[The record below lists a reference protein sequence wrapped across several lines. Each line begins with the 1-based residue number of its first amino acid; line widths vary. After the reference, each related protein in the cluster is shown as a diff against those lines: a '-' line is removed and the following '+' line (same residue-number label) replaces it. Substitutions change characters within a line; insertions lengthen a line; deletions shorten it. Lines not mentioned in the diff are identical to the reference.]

1 MTMRNPRRISDAKTV
16 LLAATAAGLNVNA
29 TVQPGSTHA
38 TCAGEGGR
46 ERELFNHGV
55 LCALLLLWLRE
66 REREREIESEQAY
79 ITSRPRTWSITTR
92 IDASLI
98 ALLFQ
103 RECVLED

>member
-46 ERELFNHGV
+46 ERAFQSRRS
-55 LCALLLLWLRE
+55 LCPTPPMAE
-66 REREREIESEQAY
+66 RERDRK
-79 ITSRPRTWSITTR
+79 
-92 IDASLI
+92 
-98 ALLFQ
+98 
-103 RECVLED
+103 